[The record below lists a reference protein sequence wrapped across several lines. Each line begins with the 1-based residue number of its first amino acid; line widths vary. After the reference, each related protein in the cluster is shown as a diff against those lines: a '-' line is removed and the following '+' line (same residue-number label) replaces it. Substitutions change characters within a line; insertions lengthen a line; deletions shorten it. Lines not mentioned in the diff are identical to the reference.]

1 MENTPEVTPVQS
13 KKLSVR
19 NLLMFPLGTIGR
31 DFLYNFFNNFLLSFV
46 LLTKNLTNLQFAS
59 ITGIIIAARIFD
71 AFNDPIMGGIVE
83 NTRTKWGKYKPW
95 QLLGAVLTAGV
106 VIALFNVPLQGWG
119 FIGFLA
125 VVYFMFSITFTM
137 NDISYWGMLPTLT
150 SNSKDRDRLTSF
162 LQIAVGIGAGLSGF
176 AIPILTV
183 GEIGSKVFGSA
194 PVAFAWISVI
204 AAALMILFQLF
215 TILGVKEDPLPPISS
230 KKPPLKFKDIFR
242 TIFRNDQLLWY
253 TLIMLIFSVGTNVVG
268 GGLSTMYIYFEFG
281 YDGMLTMLFGI
292 GYGIVGTIFTLFY
305 PKLSE
310 KFTRDKVLYSTGIC
324 IIVGYLLMLIMGLS
338 IPTGYGAFS
347 IDVLGMHFNFTL
359 KYFMMMLANTVLG
372 WGGGFYMI
380 IVINMANSVEYNE
393 YKTGRREESLIFS
406 LRPFTAKLGSALTQ
420 GLVSLVYLVAG
431 VLTITNQISQL
442 ENSAASN
449 AITAEQKDA
458 AILEVIK
465 GVPESSKIILLVCMC
480 VIPIVFISVAMI
492 LYKKKTFL
500 NEKNLALMAEEV
512 AKRKQE
518 EAAAAESE
526 A

>member
-1 MENTPEVTPVQS
+1 
-13 KKLSVR
+13 
-19 NLLMFPLGTIGR
+19 
-31 DFLYNFFNNFLLSFV
+31 
-46 LLTKNLTNLQFAS
+46 
-59 ITGIIIAARIFD
+59 
-71 AFNDPIMGGIVE
+71 
-83 NTRTKWGKYKPW
+83 
-95 QLLGAVLTAGV
+95 
-106 VIALFNVPLQGWG
+106 
-119 FIGFLA
+119 
-125 VVYFMFSITFTM
+125 
-137 NDISYWGMLPTLT
+137 
-150 SNSKDRDRLTSF
+150 
-162 LQIAVGIGAGLSGF
+162 
-176 AIPILTV
+176 
-183 GEIGSKVFGSA
+183 
-194 PVAFAWISVI
+194 
-204 AAALMILFQLF
+204 
-215 TILGVKEDPLPPISS
+215 
-230 KKPPLKFKDIFR
+230 
-242 TIFRNDQLLWY
+242 
-253 TLIMLIFSVGTNVVG
+253 MLIFSVGTNVVG

-292 GYGIVGTIFTLFY
+292 GYGIVGAIFTLFY

-406 LRPFTAKLGSALTQ
+406 LRPFTAKMGSALTQ

-480 VIPIVFISVAMI
+480 VIPIVFISIAMI
-492 LYKKKTFL
+492 IYKKKTFL
-500 NEKNLALMAEEV
+500 NEKNLAMMAEEV

-518 EAAAAESE
+518 EAAAESE